1 MNNKFITYR
10 KQKTRSRG
18 NLFGIMLVCL
28 LFITGLQN
36 VCAQNYLNRSITSV
50 VNNTATNISSSI
62 KKNIATVGD
71 YVWID
76 NNNNGVQDP
85 GEPGV
90 PNVMVVLYDSV
101 LNTLD
106 TKYTDAAGHYTFDSI
121 PVPATGDKSFRVG
134 FYNIPPNFAYAN
146 LVQQD
151 SLHANFSSKLD
162 PITGRTKLFRLHAGA
177 SRTDIDAGIKSAP
190 GVVLPFTIDQ
200 LNGYYSE
207 GVIQLKWSTFTEIN
221 MDHFN
226 IERSTDGNN
235 FRQIG
240 KISAEGS
247 NSENTN
253 YSYLDISAERGS
265 NFYRLAMIDNDGN
278 YTYSKVI
285 TVSVDV
291 KGITVSVVYPNPF
304 SKRVQVKLDCQKPE
318 QITIRVLDNAG
329 IVVKYQIANLQK
341 GENNI
346 VIQNVAELPGGVYYL
361 EVIGDHRSMKT
372 KLMKQ

>member
-1 MNNKFITYR
+1 MNNNYITYH
-10 KQKTRSRG
+10 KQKTGSQG
-18 NLFGIMLVCL
+18 CQFSVMFICL
-28 LFITGLQN
+28 LIFSGFQSGY
-36 VCAQNYLNRSITSV
+36 AQNGFKQSIKTV
-50 VNNTATNISSSI
+50 VNNSVTNISSTI
-62 KKNIATVGD
+62 KNNFAVVGD
-71 YVWID
+71 FVWID
-76 NNNNGVQDP
+76 NNKNGIQDQ
-85 GEPGV
+85 GEPGM
-90 PNVMVVLYDSV
+90 PNVMVVLYDSL
-101 LNTLD
+101 LNTID

-134 FYNIPPNFAYAN
+134 FYNIPPNFSYTT
-146 LVQQD
+146 LVQED
-151 SLHANFSSKLD
+151 SLLTNSNSKLD
-162 PITGRTKLFRLHAGA
+162 PITGRTKLFRLYAGA

-200 LNGYYSE
+200 FNGYYGE
-207 GVIQLKWSTFTEIN
+207 GLIQLKWSTFTEIN

-329 IVVKYQIANLQK
+329 VVVKSQIANLQK

-346 VIQNVAELPGGVYYL
+346 VIQNVAELPGGVYFL